1 MCEFGFIIARTGE
14 ADEKNGVTLQVHTLR
29 FKNIFIFYKQSSARY
44 AVFVTAFLG
53 VYWPVTETIIAW
65 LKRTY
70 YWNGTY
76 YLELITRT
84 SSR

>member
-14 ADEKNGVTLQVHTLR
+14 ADEKNGVILQVHTLR
-29 FKNIFIFYKQSSARY
+29 FKNIFIFDKQSSARY

-65 LKRTY
+65 LKGTY